1 MIRDRPKDMIE
12 LLATFREPSKEAHN
26 YYKNE
31 YKPSN
36 SDSEYMKISKYIQK
50 QVSLERRNRKST
62 IIVWNLVTPL
72 SVMGRTSRLKII
84 TSLH

>member
-1 MIRDRPKDMIE
+1 MLIKGPIYQEDVEI
-12 LLATFREPSKEAHN
+12 L
-26 YYKNE
+26 NE

>member
-1 MIRDRPKDMIE
+1 MMYI
-12 LLATFREPSKEAHN
+12 TREKADHSMLIKGPIYQEDVEIL
-26 YYKNE
+26 NE